1 MNSITVTAR
10 QWSGG
15 WELEIDQD
23 NITQVRSLANAS
35 AQVVDYLD
43 TLDPTVDHRTWD
55 VHIVPDLGDLTQ
67 KFEESKRATAEAA
80 ALQVKAGQ
88 LSRELVRELRSRNF
102 SVSDVAVML
111 NVSRGRV
118 SQLDRWRRPAT
129 RTHRQTR
136 LRSSRSWSRRRRSTV
151 RGPTR
156 SSVNRS
162 PARWDWAVG
171 AATTL
176 ASWGMVH
183 SGSKL

>member
-80 ALQVKAGQ
+80 ALQVRAGQ

-118 SQLDRWRRPAT
+118 SQLDR
-129 RTHRQTR
+129 
-136 LRSSRSWSRRRRSTV
+136 
-151 RGPTR
+151 
-156 SSVNRS
+156 
-162 PARWDWAVG
+162 
-171 AATTL
+171 
-176 ASWGMVH
+176 
-183 SGSKL
+183 